1 MDHATQVKL
10 ARRLLAYMDAGTTAM
25 ADTVYRNPVR
35 AYTSPARLAR
45 EREILFARHP
55 LLLGLSC
62 EVARPGD
69 FLCHD
74 DAGAPIL
81 LLRADSGQLGALL
94 NVCRHR
100 GARLVDGRGALQR
113 AFACPYHA
121 WSYDREGRLV
131 SIPCSEAF
139 AGVDRASE
147 GLTGLPVQEKYGL
160 IWCSPRPGADFEI
173 DAHLG
178 GLGPELASYGF
189 ETYHHYE
196 TRVLRRRVNWKLVVD
211 TFLETYHLP
220 VLHRRTVS
228 PLIHGNLATF
238 DPFGPNLRMVAAR
251 RTLEELRDQPE
262 DEWDLIRHAAII
274 YVLFP
279 NSVFIVQGDHVETW
293 HAYPAP
299 DRADACTIHLSLYT
313 PEAARTESAVRHW
326 NANLKLALDTVD
338 AEDFPL
344 SETIQRGFYSGALD
358 YVTYGRNEPS
368 LAHFHRSLRQALLL
382 GGRTPPADAAGP
394 RPY

>member
-1 MDHATQVKL
+1 MEHATQVKL
-10 ARRLLAYMDAGTTAM
+10 ARRLLAYMDAGTTATA
-25 ADTVYRNPVR
+25 ADVFRNPVR

-62 EVARPGD
+62 EVGRPGD

-100 GARLVDGRGALQR
+100 GARVAEGRGTLKP
-113 AFACPYHA
+113 AFTCPYHA
-121 WSYDREGRLV
+121 WSYDREGGLV
-131 SIPCSEAF
+131 SIPHREAF
-139 AGVDRASE
+139 DGVDRE
-147 GLTGLPVQEKYGL
+147 RQGLTRLPVQEKYGL
-160 IWCSPRPGADFEI
+160 IWARPRPGDDFDI

-178 GLGPELASYGF
+178 GLGPELGSYGL

-196 TRVLRRRVNWKLVVD
+196 TRVLQRQLNWKLVID

-220 VLHRRTVS
+220 VLHRGTVS

-238 DPFGPNLRMVAAR
+238 DPFGLNLRMVAAR

-262 DEWDLIRHAAII
+262 DEWDLISHAAII

-279 NSVFIVQGDHVETW
+279 NTVFIIQGDHVEIW
-293 HAYPAP
+293 RAYPVP
-299 DRADACTIHLSLYT
+299 DRPDACTIHLSLYT
-313 PEAARTESAVRHW
+313 PEPARTESAVRHW

-344 SETIQRGFYSGALD
+344 CESIQRGFYSGAQD

-368 LAHFHRSLRQALLL
+368 LAHYHRSLRQALLL
-382 GGRTPPADAAGP
+382 GGRTPLEGPAPP
-394 RPY
+394 RAR